1 MVSKVTKQ
9 ITEKMLIFLFDSTI
23 KNIIK
28 LVYAALIFYALI

>member
-1 MVSKVTKQ
+1 
-9 ITEKMLIFLFDSTI
+9 MLIFLFDSTI